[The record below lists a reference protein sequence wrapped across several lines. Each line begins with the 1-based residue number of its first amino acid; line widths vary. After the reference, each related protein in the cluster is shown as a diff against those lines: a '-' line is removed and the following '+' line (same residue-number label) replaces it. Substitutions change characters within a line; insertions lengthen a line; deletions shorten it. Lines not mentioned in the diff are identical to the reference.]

1 MTAFPES
8 CQPPRDGLPREPL
21 LWMVFGSRDEITP
34 HLVSTCLVKG
44 DRVFVVEW
52 TETGDTRPEINI
64 STVTLNG
71 LPGPIIEARASIP
84 MAVFPGGGE
93 NIVNELLNRCMVIFG
108 ILPQVVV
115 NLEEHG
121 LVGPGESQHEH
132 ELRSTFSHNFG
143 RVFIV
148 CRAILAAWKNRNCT
162 DKRVII
168 NKTGTLGILGAP
180 GLGALCA
187 SQFAIDGFSETLA
200 LENEG
205 FANVVIL
212 ESSMLHE
219 RGRNPVAA
227 LVDSDMGSPIIAS
240 SPMSHH
246 SALVGSPLNNHSP
259 TSNQTPL
266 NPQHSPVM
274 NNMTPV
280 HHSQTPMSQRSP
292 MSQHS
297 PLMRSETPLTSLLQP
312 PLPAVEER
320 QLPAAYADSAAIYGL
335 LIAQQLREK
344 RPIPPH
350 VTYVPCTKPRVE
362 DEPVVPKK
370 RKAEEPPPAVPRDST
385 EVSFVDLVA
394 ATVWEAAHCAN
405 PPLRLCL
412 GRQAVKLHKEKL
424 RLNVEEIEDW
434 KYLYGHWED

>member
-1 MTAFPES
+1 
-8 CQPPRDGLPREPL
+8 
-21 LWMVFGSRDEITP
+21 
-34 HLVSTCLVKG
+34 
-44 DRVFVVEW
+44 
-52 TETGDTRPEINI
+52 
-64 STVTLNG
+64 
-71 LPGPIIEARASIP
+71 
-84 MAVFPGGGE
+84 
-93 NIVNELLNRCMVIFG
+93 
-108 ILPQVVV
+108 
-115 NLEEHG
+115 
-121 LVGPGESQHEH
+121 
-132 ELRSTFSHNFG
+132 
-143 RVFIV
+143 
-148 CRAILAAWKNRNCT
+148 
-162 DKRVII
+162 
-168 NKTGTLGILGAP
+168 
-180 GLGALCA
+180 
-187 SQFAIDGFSETLA
+187 
-200 LENEG
+200 
-205 FANVVIL
+205 
-212 ESSMLHE
+212 
-219 RGRNPVAA
+219 
-227 LVDSDMGSPIIAS
+227 
-240 SPMSHH
+240 
-246 SALVGSPLNNHSP
+246 
-259 TSNQTPL
+259 
-266 NPQHSPVM
+266 
-274 NNMTPV
+274 
-280 HHSQTPMSQRSP
+280 

-297 PLMRSETPLTSLLQP
+297 PLTRSETPLTSLLQP